1 MDGELKNLIKVW
13 LIVLASLCYTYFI
26 ASKIPKGKLRLL
38 SLIPIF
44 FLFTILPLSLTTV
57 LPTGIIAFFITWLAN
72 FKLLLFSFGL
82 GPLSSDPPK
91 SLPLF
96 ISIACFP
103 IKIKQNDKY
112 PSHQNTQKHIN
123 SSPILKP
130 PPKLPLNF
138 PTKVLLFA
146 LLVAAIDYKRVHP
159 KIVLGSYCCLLYFL
173 VDIVLGLCNA
183 IVRATLGIELE
194 LPSDEP
200 YFSTSL
206 QDFWGRRWNLMVT
219 HILRHTVY
227 KPVRSI
233 SETVLVKLKQQK
245 HKWAPLPAVL
255 VTFIVSA
262 LMHELIFFYITRVNP
277 TWEVTCF
284 FVLHGVCLVVE
295 FWVKNVSLARG
306 CWLHWAV
313 AGPLTIGF
321 VVVTA
326 NWLFLPPLVRNGA
339 DIKAIEE
346 CKLVM
351 KLLKDKMLWTMKSL

>member
-1 MDGELKNLIKVW
+1 MEGELKNLIKVW

-26 ASKIPKGKLRLL
+26 APKIPKGKLRLL

-57 LPTGIIAFFITWLAN
+57 LPTGITAFFITWLAN

-123 SSPILKP
+123 SSPILEAT
-130 PPKLPLNF
+130 L
-138 PTKVLLFA
+138 LLFV

-219 HILRHTVY
+219 NILRHTVY

-245 HKWAPLPAVL
+245 QKWAPLPAVL
-255 VTFIVSA
+255 VAFIVSG

-284 FVLHGVCLVVE
+284 FVLHGGVFGGGVLGEKCVIGTWVLVALGSGWTIDHWVRGGHRQLVVSVPTGE
-295 FWVKNVSLARG
+295 ERRG
-306 CWLHWAV
+306 Y
-313 AGPLTIGF
+313 
-321 VVVTA
+321 
-326 NWLFLPPLVRNGA
+326 
-339 DIKAIEE
+339 
-346 CKLVM
+346 
-351 KLLKDKMLWTMKSL
+351 